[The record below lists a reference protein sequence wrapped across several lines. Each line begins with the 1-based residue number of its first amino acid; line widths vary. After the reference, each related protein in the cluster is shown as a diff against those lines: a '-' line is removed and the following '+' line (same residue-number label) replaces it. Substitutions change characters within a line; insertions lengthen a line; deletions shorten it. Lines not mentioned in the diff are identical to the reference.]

1 MQISLLGRDLDC
13 RKKGLNS
20 ANARNVE
27 FGTIMKNNVSK
38 VLKFNK
44 EGNVADKFVCV
55 VSGPSG
61 VGKDSILNGFDK
73 KYGFFSRVVTCTTR
87 SPRPGEVD
95 GVNYHFLK
103 PEEFKKGIE
112 NDEFLEYVNVYA
124 DKFYGTRKKDVDE
137 ALSTGKNVV
146 MALDVDGA
154 MMVKKKR
161 PDSLLLFFE
170 PPSLDELASRLIK
183 RGTETIEAIRE
194 RLAKATYE
202 TGFKDK
208 YDVVI
213 KNEDLSETVDEVAQV
228 FNIKR

>member
-13 RKKGLNS
+13 RRKGLNS
-20 ANARNVE
+20 QNARNLE
-27 FGTIMKNNVSK
+27 FGTIMKNRLSK
-38 VLKFNK
+38 VLKVGE
-44 EGNVADKFVCV
+44 EGVKDKFVCV

-61 VGKDSILNGFDK
+61 VGKDSILNGFDQ

-87 SPRPGEVD
+87 KPRPGEID

-124 DKFYGTRKKDVDE
+124 DKYYGTRKKDVDE

-154 MMVKKKR
+154 MMVKEKR

-170 PPSLDELASRLIK
+170 PPSLEELASRLIK
-183 RGTETIEAIRE
+183 RGTETLEAIRE
-194 RLAKATYE
+194 RLGKASYE
-202 TGFKDK
+202 LGFKEK
-208 YDVVI
+208 YDVI
-213 KNEDLSETVDEVAQV
+213 IRNDNLPETIDEMAQV
-228 FNIKR
+228 FKVKG